1 MAQAKINGQ
10 VVDVPDDFFGMSP
23 GEQQKVANRIAARSQ
38 ANTPSGKSSQMMQ
51 DITAY
56 GQYLEKQDSARNNAD
71 NSSLKDFALST
82 GVGVDKFVRGVG
94 DLIGVGGDNQEHARR
109 LEILDDTLAAQSP
122 TANFTGRMAGGVLAA
137 VPTTAAATY
146 AAPQTL
152 GLMGRTAISGVAG
165 AVEGAV
171 EIPFSDE
178 SRAGN
183 SAMAAV
189 GGVASEPL
197 MTVLQQAI
205 KRIPFGALV
214 DRVAGLSDTIKDKA
228 STAMRE
234 MGYDYSN
241 LKQSTRQILESIGRS
256 DDVDVAV
263 QKAVENEQG
272 FNLTAGEASQDFG
285 QISAE
290 QSAVRQSQEAGDI
303 MRDFKN
309 QQNKDITVRS
319 GQLAEEMGGNPALD
333 KEGAGKSL
341 QDALNQAKNSDKDGY
356 IAMYDKAKQLSLE
369 DGVDIPLDKSVVAQS
384 YYDIAGD
391 HLGTH
396 QGLLEDIGRK
406 LSQYNVLDSAKF
418 KGDIPRRGLAGDF
431 DSLSVANVED
441 FIKFL
446 NTKYSPT
453 DSTGNMILSQIKKAV
468 GDNADDVLSQT
479 VDGRTA
485 KKFLPQARAAR
496 AANHNYHALWE
507 AKDVLQDTTG
517 LKVGTDTP
525 IRAASDIV
533 KLVTRSPENARTVI
547 QKLMENGNEQ
557 AVADLRTYM
566 LKDIFDQALN
576 PNVIKG
582 ELDFFQGTKL
592 NTLIK
597 NKSDVLQ
604 AVLTPEQFANLKGFQ
619 DAVKKAT
626 IHPEGSVNYSNTATK
641 ILDAV
646 FNIISGLQYTMGAG
660 FKELGDQ
667 RVVKNAIR
675 NKGRATVDHILKL
688 DKNHINLN
696 AILRQGLEQYSFED
710 KAALSES
717 EHMD

>member
-10 VVDVPDDFFGMSP
+10 IVDVPDNFFEMS
-23 GEQQKVANRIAARSQ
+23 ERDQQKFANRTAARQ
-38 ANTPSGKSSQMMQ
+38 TSGNPSQMMQ

-56 GQYLEKQDSARNNAD
+56 GKYLERQDIQDAVAD
-71 NSSLKDFALST
+71 NNSLQDFALSA
-82 GVGVDKFVRGVG
+82 GVGVNKFGMGVA
-94 DLIGVGGDNQEHARR
+94 DLLGFGPGEQTARQ
-109 LEILDDTLAAQSP
+109 LETVDSVLAENSP
-122 TANFTGRMAGGVLAA
+122 VANFTGRMAGGVLAA

-152 GLMGRTAISGVAG
+152 GLLGRGAISGIAG
-165 AVEGAV
+165 AVEGAA

-178 SRAGN
+178 SRIGN
-183 SAMAAV
+183 SAMAGV
-189 GGVASEPL
+189 GGVISDPA

-228 STAMRE
+228 SAAMRE
-234 MGYDYSN
+234 MGYDYSS

-256 DDVDVAV
+256 EDVDVAI

-272 FNLTAGEASQDFG
+272 FNLTAGEASGDFG

-290 QSAVRQSQEAGDI
+290 QSAVRQSQEAGNM

-309 QQNKDITVRS
+309 QQNEDITVRS
-319 GQLAEEMGGNPALD
+319 GQLAEEMGGTPGLNNEGVGSSLKEALD
-333 KEGAGKSL
+333 
-341 QDALNQAKNSDKDGY
+341 QAKQDDKDGY
-356 IAMYDKAKQLSLE
+356 VAMYDRAKQLAVE
-369 DGVDIPLDKSVVAQS
+369 NDVDIPLNQSVIAQS
-384 YYDIAGD
+384 FYDISGD

-406 LSQYNVLDSAKF
+406 LAQYDILDPARF
-418 KGDIPRRGLAGDF
+418 EGDVPRRGLAGDF
-431 DSLSVANVED
+431 NSLSVANVED

-453 DSTGNMILSQIKKAV
+453 DSTGNMILAQLKQAV
-468 GDNADDVLSQT
+468 STNADEVLASA
-479 VDGRTA
+479 VDGKSGRE
-485 KKFLPQARAAR
+485 FLKQARQAR
-496 AANHNYHALWE
+496 SAFKEYQSMWQS
-507 AKDVLQDTTG
+507 KDVLESITG
-517 LKVGTDTP
+517 VKVGTDTP
-525 IRAASDIV
+525 IKNPSDIV

-547 QKLMENGNEQ
+547 QTLMANGNEQ
-557 AVADLRTYM
+557 AVADLRTYI
-566 LKDIFDQALN
+566 LKDIFDQAVN

-582 ELDFFQGTKL
+582 ELGSFQGTKL

-597 NKSDVLQ
+597 NKLDVLQ
-604 AVLTPEQFANLKGFQ
+604 AVFTPEQFANLKGFQ

-646 FNIISGLQYTMGAG
+646 FNIMSGLQYTMGAG

-667 RVVKNAIR
+667 RVVKNAIKT
-675 NKGRATVDHILKL
+675 NGRATVDHILKL
-688 DKNHINLN
+688 DKNHIKLN
-696 AILRQGLEQYSFED
+696 ALLRQGLEQYSFED
-710 KAALSES
+710 QAALSDS
-717 EHMD
+717 EYMD